1 LGEVEL
7 DERADPLESTA
18 HDVKSI
24 FGGIEEHTAGMGDGK
39 VSKTRRA
46 GSDGDGHIE
55 DEEAFAGFWLAA
67 DDSDGLLG
75 PEILDEPAARLF
87 GGAELVR
94 GSERQGVH
102 GRVAG

>member
-1 LGEVEL
+1 L
-7 DERADPLESTA
+7 DERADPLESAA

-24 FGGIEEHTAGMGDGK
+24 FGGIEKHTAGMGDGK
-39 VSKTRRA
+39 VSKTGRA

-55 DEEAFAGFWLAA
+55 DEEALAGFWLAA

-75 PEILDEPAARLF
+75 PETLDEPAARLIS
-87 GGAELVR
+87 GAELVR

-102 GRVAG
+102 GRVPG